1 MSKLTNIFNFCYNWN
16 TSLRDMVFLQLMKI
30 EGTKQS
36 PSIASTNKIA
46 SVGTLCQRRQLMSR
60 NDVRRG
66 KIMAKAF
73 KFGDDISTDHI
84 APGRLFHLR
93 SDLQEFA
100 KHVLEDADPNFA
112 SSMQKGDFVV
122 AGNNFGLGSSR
133 EHAPQIIKISGVQA
147 VLAKSFARIFYRN
160 AINIGLLAIE
170 CDTDLIDAG
179 DELELDVKN
188 GSIKN
193 LTKSIEIKFAPLPD
207 VMIKLLADGGLVE
220 HVKKYG
226 DFNLA

>member
-1 MSKLTNIFNFCYNWN
+1 MS
-16 TSLRDMVFLQLMKI
+16 S
-30 EGTKQS
+30 
-36 PSIASTNKIA
+36 
-46 SVGTLCQRRQLMSR
+46 
-60 NDVRRG
+60 
-66 KIMAKAF
+66 KAF

-93 SDLQEFA
+93 SNLEEFA
-100 KHVLEDADPNFA
+100 KHVLEDADSNFA
-112 SSMQKGDFVV
+112 KNMQKGDFVV

-133 EHAPQIIKISGVQA
+133 EHAPQIIKIAGVQA

-170 CDTDLIDAG
+170 CNTDLIDAG

-188 GSIKN
+188 GIIKN
-193 LTKSIEIKFAPLPD
+193 LTKSSEIKFAPLPD

-226 DFNLA
+226 DFNLV